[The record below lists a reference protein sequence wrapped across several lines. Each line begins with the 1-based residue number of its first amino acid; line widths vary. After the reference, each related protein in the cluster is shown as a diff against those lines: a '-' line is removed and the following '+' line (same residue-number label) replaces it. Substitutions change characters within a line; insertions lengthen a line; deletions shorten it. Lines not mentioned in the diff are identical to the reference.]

1 MNKIKIMPVDLANKI
16 AAGEVIEN
24 QASVVKELVENSI
37 DAKATKIEVMLLD
50 SGFQLIQVV
59 DNGQGMSKD
68 DILLCFKPH
77 ATSKLTMQYDL
88 FNIETL
94 GFRGEALA
102 SIASIAKV
110 RIAANDGESNG
121 YNLDVVEDNLSEG
134 YATNGTK
141 IAVYNLFYNVPAR
154 LKYLQSQKSELANI
168 IDIMSRFAL
177 TYPDIAF
184 SLTND
189 NKMLLNTIGN
199 GNLLQV
205 INSIYSLDI
214 TQNME
219 ELTFENDDFKISG
232 YIGNNK
238 ATRSNKRGV
247 NVFIN
252 KRLVFNK
259 ELENAIIRGY
269 DEYLM
274 EKRYPVVVLNIECDY
289 QLIDVNVHPAKLE
302 VRISKLNELLALLE
316 ESIKDKFNIFKKEFI
331 TKPKFIQPSMEFTY
345 VKRAENDSTINYP
358 GKGSAK
364 QISENTGLFEIEE
377 PPLFKPKKVELDE
390 DVIADEPSKVEELE
404 VELEIIDEH
413 SIVVESQTTINFA
426 VIGQY
431 DATYI
436 LAQSEKGL
444 HLIDQHAAMER
455 INYERILK
463 KASEATFDY
472 QDLTIPLVIPLT
484 LSEKVKVLVLR
495 KVLKEIG
502 INVEE
507 QANNDLIVRQ
517 VPLWVDLANANNYV
531 QQTIDYVLELNDV
544 RITDIKKESLIMAS
558 CKMSLKAN
566 HYLTSEEQQSLIDN
580 LLQTN
585 NYDHCP
591 HGRPIIITFSPKD
604 IEKMFK
610 RIV

>member
-50 SGFQLIQVV
+50 SGFQLIQIV
-59 DNGQGMSKD
+59 DNGLGMSKD
-68 DILLCFKPH
+68 DILLCYKPH
-77 ATSKLTMQYDL
+77 ATSKLSVQYDL
-88 FNIETL
+88 FNIGTL

-110 RIAANDGESNG
+110 KIASNDGNSNG
-121 YNLDVVEDNLSEG
+121 YILDVNEDVLNEG
-134 YATNGTK
+134 YSQRGSK
-141 IAVYNLFYNVPAR
+141 ISVYNLFYNVPAR

-168 IDIMSRFAL
+168 VDIMSRFAL
-177 TYPDIAF
+177 TYPNISF

-189 NKMLLNTIGN
+189 NKSLLNTSGN

-205 INSIYSLDI
+205 VNNIYSLDV

-219 ELTFENDDFKISG
+219 ELNVENGDFKITGFIS
-232 YIGNNK
+232 NNK
-238 ATRSNKRGV
+238 ATRSNKKAI

-252 KRLVFNK
+252 NRLVFNK

-269 DEYLM
+269 GEYLM
-274 EKRYPVVVLNIECDY
+274 EKRYPVVILNIECDF

-302 VRISKLNELLALLE
+302 VRISKLNELLELLE
-316 ESIKDKFNIFKKEFI
+316 NSIKEKFDIIKKEFI
-331 TKPKFIQPSMEFTY
+331 TKPKFIQPNMEFTY
-345 VKRAENDSTINYP
+345 VQRDNTKDTVNYP
-358 GKGSAK
+358 TSSSKAR
-364 QISENTGLFEIEE
+364 QINETIKEFEIEE
-377 PPLFKPKKVELDE
+377 PALFQTKDVETKDKEETVVAEEVVIEEITKKKEPVVLD
-390 DVIADEPSKVEELE
+390 IKA
-404 VELEIIDEH
+404 
-413 SIVVESQTTINFA
+413 ESLIQFD

-455 INYERILK
+455 INYEKIMK
-463 KASEATFDY
+463 EANEEAWDY
-472 QDLTIPLVIPLT
+472 QDLTVPLVIPLT
-484 LSEKVKVLVLR
+484 LAEKIKVLTVR
-495 KVLKEIG
+495 KILSEVG
-502 INVEE
+502 INIEE

-517 VPLWVDLANANNYV
+517 VPLWIDLENANSYV
-531 QQTIDYVLELNDV
+531 QQAVDYVLELNDV
-544 RITDIKKESLIMAS
+544 KITSIKKENFIMAS
-558 CKMSLKAN
+558 CKMSLKARHN
-566 HYLTSEEQQSLIDN
+566 LLYEEQQALVDKLVLSD
-580 LLQTN
+580 

-591 HGRPIIITFSPKD
+591 HGRPIIITFSSND

>member
-1 MNKIKIMPVDLANKI
+1 MNKIQIMPIDLSNKI

-37 DAKATKIEVMLLD
+37 DANASKIEIMLLD
-50 SGFQLIQVV
+50 SGFQLIQIV
-59 DNGQGMSKD
+59 DNGEGMSKD
-68 DILLCFKPH
+68 DLLLCFKPH
-77 ATSKLTMQYDL
+77 ATSKLKLQYDL

-110 RIAANDGESNG
+110 KIASNDGNTSG
-121 YNLDVVEDNLSEG
+121 YILDVNEDKLSEG
-134 YATNGTK
+134 YQNNGTK
-141 IAVYNLFYNVPAR
+141 ISVYNLFYNVPAR

-168 IDIMSRFAL
+168 IDIVSRFAL
-177 TYPDIAF
+177 TYPNSAF
-184 SLTND
+184 LLTND
-189 NKMLLNTIGN
+189 NKTLVNTSGN

-205 INSIYSLDI
+205 INGVYSLDI

-219 ELTFENDDFKISG
+219 ELSFENDDFKVVG

-238 ATRSNKRGV
+238 ATRSNKRGI

-252 KRLVFNK
+252 NRLVFNK

-269 DEYLM
+269 GEYLM
-274 EKRYPVVVLNIECDY
+274 EKRYPVVVLNIKCDY

-302 VRISKLNELLALLE
+302 VRISKLNELLNLLE
-316 ESIKDKFNIFKKEFI
+316 ESIRDKFNLIKKEFI

-345 VKRAENDSTINYP
+345 VKRDNKNDEINYP
-358 GKGSAK
+358 NSNKPSK
-364 QISENTGLFEIEE
+364 INETISSFEIEE
-377 PPLFKPKKVELDE
+377 PNIFKTRNKKEETDIE
-390 DVIADEPSKVEELE
+390 IDFEKSSDFVEEKVISTPKIVDIE
-404 VELEIIDEH
+404 PEILI
-413 SIVVESQTTINFA
+413 QFN
-426 VIGQY
+426 VIGQF

-455 INYERILK
+455 INYEKILNK
-463 KASEATFDY
+463 VNAETFDY
-472 QDLTIPLVIPLT
+472 QDLTVPLIIPLT
-484 LSEKVKVLVLR
+484 LSEKVKVLVLS

-502 INVEE
+502 IKVEE

-517 VPLWVDLANANNYV
+517 IPLWVDLENANAYI
-531 QQTIDYVLELNDV
+531 QQTIDYVLELNNV
-544 RITDIKKESLIMAS
+544 KITDIKKENLIMAS

-566 HYLTSEEQQSLIDN
+566 QVLTLDEQQTLVDN
-580 LLQTN
+580 LLKTN

-591 HGRPIIITFSPKD
+591 HGRPIIVTFSKTEV
-604 IEKMFK
+604 EKMFK
-610 RIV
+610 RII